1 MIIAF
6 NEYTCFFYNDKL
18 ALLNVS
24 FFKIKIV
31 FSCTQITEILRM
43 THSRLTESF
52 SDQRGAIFRFGRKT
66 NDDTGTILK
75 VEGVC
80 QAKRTKLVNTPI
92 RNLHKEQSVGS
103 YSL

>member
-6 NEYTCFFYNDKL
+6 TEYTCFFYNDKL

-24 FFKIKIV
+24 FLKIKIV
-31 FSCTQITEILRM
+31 FSCTEVTQILRM
-43 THSRLTESF
+43 TYSRLTECF
-52 SDQRGAIFRFGRKT
+52 SDQRGAIFGFGPKA

-80 QAKRTKLVNTPI
+80 QAKRTKLVNKPI
-92 RNLHKEQSVGS
+92 RNLNKERPVGS
-103 YSL
+103 YKL